1 MAPSGG
7 IESQMRSLLRLVAGL
22 TFSCH
27 GFQKIFGLFGGMGG
41 FAAHAFTLPW
51 FAGILETIGGPLII
65 LGLFTRYTAFI
76 LAGEMAVG
84 YFMVHFRRGF
94 WPITNGGELAVLYC
108 FVFLY
113 FFATGPGSL
122 SIDALMRKKTG

>member
-1 MAPSGG
+1 MAPNGG
-7 IESQMRSLLRLVAGL
+7 LEPQMRSLLRIVAGL

-41 FAAHAFTLPW
+41 SAAHAFTLPW
-51 FAGILETIGGPLII
+51 FAGILETIGGPLIL
-65 LGLFTRYTAFI
+65 LGLFTRYTAII
-76 LAGEMAVG
+76 LAGEMAVA

-94 WPITNGGELAVLYC
+94 WPIANGGELAVLYC

-113 FFATGPGSL
+113 FFAAGPGSL
-122 SIDALMRKKTG
+122 SIDARMRKKAG